1 MLSPLHVEHSQ
12 HTVTFYQS
20 QPWRAAVCKS
30 GGFTSGRPKDQSGGR
45 FAAQPETTSAVSGR
59 LLTAKRLE
67 KHHLQMQLGAGGLE
81 RGGPHGLKPLLR
93 TPRSSLGMMPRLT
106 FAYWL

>member
-1 MLSPLHVEHSQ
+1 MLSPLRVEHSQ

-20 QPWRAAVCKS
+20 QLWRAAVCKS

-67 KHHLQMQLGAGGLE
+67 KHHLQMQLGASRWRKSTGVFLQGWV
-81 RGGPHGLKPLLR
+81 
-93 TPRSSLGMMPRLT
+93 TRSALGITEQQREDDRR
-106 FAYWL
+106 